1 MTTWIKGALIALFL
15 ASYPL
20 VYHIGASNMDKAWI
34 QKHTEVVAQYNSK
47 IEGIKKEND
56 AKEQAFTD
64 KISLIEGQAKND
76 KEEFDRRINEL
87 ERSYAGSLH
96 DSSKRADIYRS
107 KARASEAER
116 DSLAAHAAELD
127 RSLVEGKQVARSLRY
142 TLEQR
147 DSELRQLG
155 LVLKSIEKKYE

>member
-1 MTTWIKGALIALFL
+1 MTAWVRGALVALFL

-20 VYHIGASNMDKAWI
+20 VYHAGSANMDKAWI
-34 QKHTEVVAQYNSK
+34 ERYTKVVAQYNAK
-47 IEGIKKEND
+47 IDGIKKEND
-56 AKEQAFTD
+56 AKEQVFKD
-64 KISLIEGQAKND
+64 KIESIEGQARND